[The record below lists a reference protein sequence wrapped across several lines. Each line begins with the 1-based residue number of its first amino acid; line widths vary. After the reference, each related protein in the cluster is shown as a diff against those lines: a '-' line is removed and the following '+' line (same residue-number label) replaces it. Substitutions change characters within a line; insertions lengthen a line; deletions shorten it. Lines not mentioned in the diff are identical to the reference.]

1 MVIFI
6 FPEPAPVY
14 QVSYSTVGSGV
25 EPQSADTPPAPPPRL
40 TPPACQD
47 QATQEEGHFYR
58 QLYLDN
64 ISKYS
69 WVGPA

>member
-1 MVIFI
+1 MFIVYI

-25 EPQSADTPPAPPPRL
+25 EPPSTATPPAPPPRL

-47 QATQEEGHFYR
+47 QATQEAGHFYR
-58 QLYLDN
+58 QLYYDVS
-64 ISKYS
+64 IVSIDS
-69 WVGPA
+69 

>member
-25 EPQSADTPPAPPPRL
+25 EPPSTDTPPA
-40 TPPACQD
+40 PPACQD

-58 QLYLDN
+58 QL
-64 ISKYS
+64 
-69 WVGPA
+69 